1 MWTRKHYNCQKLTN
15 EQKQN
20 HEQTNQ
26 CHFCKKPFITNK
38 NHEKYQKLKNLIDH
52 DHYSGKYRSAAHSIC
67 NLRATRSNE
76 IFVGI
81 HNGSGYNFKLLLK
94 KFAFHFKQDISVI
107 AETIEKYM
115 SFSFVIAETE
125 TDAGQVAEDDEP
137 IIKTIKH
144 RIRFVDT
151 NRLLTAPLDTCVN
164 NLSELFECNC
174 KDKKKQA
181 VKLSHNDTD
190 ITSKCKTCLKRTNH
204 LIKEMKEKFPCTS
217 KFAKNRIDK
226 FKLFLRK
233 GVYP

>member
-1 MWTRKHYNCQKLTN
+1 M
-15 EQKQN
+15 
-20 HEQTNQ
+20 
-26 CHFCKKPFITNK
+26 
-38 NHEKYQKLKNLIDH
+38 
-52 DHYSGKYRSAAHSIC
+52 
-67 NLRATRSNE
+67 
-76 IFVGI
+76 
-81 HNGSGYNFKLLLK
+81 
-94 KFAFHFKQDISVI
+94 AFHFKQDISVI

-125 TDAGQVAEDDEP
+125 TDAGQVDEDDEP
-137 IIKTIKH
+137 IIKTIKR

-226 FKLFLRK
+226 FKLLLRK